1 MSRFKKLCLVLF
13 FALAL
18 MLNACSPLPKD
29 QSLRVTVINVKH
41 GDCILLQ
48 SPSGET
54 MMIDTGNGSYHAQN
68 AIETAMQNNGMDHI
82 DILVLTH
89 PHKDHIGGAAWV
101 LNTYPVGTVY
111 TTTRS
116 NDTDLYRTVQSA
128 LADKGLT
135 PQFLTQGSSFSF
147 GPVAVSALS
156 PYDVN
161 DEEINNTSIVL
172 QMAFG
177 QTKLLFMGDAEKA
190 AEETLLQ
197 TYGDGLRSTFL
208 KVGHHGIDAAAQ
220 EFLQA
225 VQPTVCIVSKDD
237 AEGYSDKKQKK
248 QEKAFEH
255 ILENGS
261 KLYRTDVEGTITLTF
276 SQDNA
281 YEVSY
286 TGQ

>member
-1 MSRFKKLCLVLF
+1 MSRFKKLCLLLF
-13 FALAL
+13 LALAL

-29 QSLRVTVINVKH
+29 QSLRVTVVNVKH

-156 PYDVN
+156 P
-161 DEEINNTSIVL
+161 
-172 QMAFG
+172 
-177 QTKLLFMGDAEKA
+177 
-190 AEETLLQ
+190 
-197 TYGDGLRSTFL
+197 
-208 KVGHHGIDAAAQ
+208 
-220 EFLQA
+220 
-225 VQPTVCIVSKDD
+225 
-237 AEGYSDKKQKK
+237 
-248 QEKAFEH
+248 
-255 ILENGS
+255 
-261 KLYRTDVEGTITLTF
+261 
-276 SQDNA
+276 
-281 YEVSY
+281 
-286 TGQ
+286 

>member
-1 MSRFKKLCLVLF
+1 
-13 FALAL
+13 
-18 MLNACSPLPKD
+18 
-29 QSLRVTVINVKH
+29 
-41 GDCILLQ
+41 
-48 SPSGET
+48 
-54 MMIDTGNGSYHAQN
+54 
-68 AIETAMQNNGMDHI
+68 
-82 DILVLTH
+82 
-89 PHKDHIGGAAWV
+89 
-101 LNTYPVGTVY
+101 
-111 TTTRS
+111 
-116 NDTDLYRTVQSA
+116 
-128 LADKGLT
+128 
-135 PQFLTQGSSFSF
+135 
-147 GPVAVSALS
+147 
-156 PYDVN
+156 
-161 DEEINNTSIVL
+161 
-172 QMAFG
+172 MAFG

-208 KVGHHGIDAAAQ
+208 KVGHHGIDAATQ